1 MREKEQI
8 GKHGKLQE
16 PSRICRVCP
25 GLEVP
30 VSTLVYIPLQFHWTG
45 GFSVQMLWF
54 TCKIAAAHSQLHFQ
68 VPILATNKGRKQA

>member
-16 PSRICRVCP
+16 PSRICRVSP

-45 GFSVQMLWF
+45 GVSIQMLWP
-54 TCKIAAAHSQLHFQ
+54 TCKIAAAYSQMHCP
-68 VPILATNKGRKQA
+68 VPILAPNKGRKQA